1 MGTLRSMK
9 LTSSA
14 VVLVLLAVAGCG
26 GGDGSF
32 SQDYNRA
39 VRPLREIGSGM
50 GTQPRAFDRLARRT
64 EQTRANLAKLD
75 APGDAQDEFDA
86 LLKRLDAVTMDLRDV
101 ARAERSRDVVKQGQ
115 AAKALVRSSTAVQ
128 QAETALRNALNG

>member
-1 MGTLRSMK
+1 MK

-32 SQDYNRA
+32 TQDYNRA
-39 VRPLREIGSGM
+39 VRPLRELGSGL
-50 GTQPRAFDRLARRT
+50 GTKPRAFARLAERT

-75 APGDAQDEFDA
+75 APDDAQDEFHA
-86 LLKRLDAVTMDLRDV
+86 LLGRLDEVTMDLRGV
-101 ARAERSRDVVKQGQ
+101 ARAERSRDVVQQ
-115 AAKALVRSSTAVQ
+115 RRAARALVRSSTAVQ
-128 QAETALRNALNG
+128 QAEKALKDAVEG

>member
-1 MGTLRSMK
+1 MK

-32 SQDYNRA
+32 SQDYNQA
-39 VRPLREIGSGM
+39 VRPLRELGSGM
-50 GTQPRAFDRLARRT
+50 GTQPRAFARLAERT

-75 APGDAQDEFDA
+75 APDDAQDEFDA
-86 LLKRLDAVTMDLRDV
+86 LLRRLREVTTDLRDV
-101 ARAERSRDVVKQGQ
+101 AKAERSRDVAKQQ
-115 AAKALVRSSTAVQ
+115 EASKALLRSSNAVQ

>member
-1 MGTLRSMK
+1 MK

-32 SQDYNRA
+32 SHDYNQA
-39 VRPLREIGSGM
+39 VRPLRDLGAGM
-50 GTQPRAFDRLARRT
+50 GNQPRAFSRLAERT

-75 APGDAQDEFDA
+75 APDGAQDEFDT
-86 LLKRLDAVTMDLRDV
+86 LLGRLDKVTQDLRDV
-101 ARAERSRDVVKQGQ
+101 ASAERSRDVLKQRR
-115 AAKALVRSSTAVQ
+115 AASALVRSSTAVQ
-128 QAETALRNALNG
+128 RAETALGDALSD

>member
-1 MGTLRSMK
+1 MK

-39 VRPLREIGSGM
+39 VRPLREIGAGM

-75 APGDAQDEFDA
+75 APGDAQDELDA